1 MPNDNVD
8 DLFKKLDNDKDNEP
22 VKVEDDRSEYAMR
35 RSKLEKAMSSSN
47 PWNRSPLGI
56 EAEKAA
62 MAMISTKHG
71 MYAKVPIVCKAESCP
86 YAFQCELLKYK
97 LAPLGER
104 CPLETA
110 RMSEEFAGY
119 AREFDIDSAS
129 QTDRTLISEI
139 ISMDILL
146 DRCQTLM
153 AKEGTPVI
161 DILAGISDSG
171 EEIMQPAVSKAWEAF
186 QSISK
191 RRNENMQLMMATRR
205 DRKNM
210 QDEKDNQ
217 KDILAEVISDPD
229 FDKVEQRPDNIK
241 ESDSEDLK

>member
-1 MPNDNVD
+1 MPNDND
-8 DLFKKLDNDKDNEP
+8 ELFDKLEAVQNEP
-22 VKVEDDRSEYAMR
+22 IETGESEFALR
-35 RSKLEKAMSSSN
+35 RAKLENAMNSSN

-62 MAMISTKHG
+62 MAMLSTKHG
-71 MYAKVPIVCKAESCP
+71 MYAKVPITCKGESCP
-86 YAFQCELLKYK
+86 YAFQCELIKYK

-119 AREFDIDSAS
+119 AKEFDIDSAS

-153 AKEGTPVI
+153 AKEGTPVV

-186 QSISK
+186 QAISK
-191 RRNENMQLMMATRR
+191 RRNDNMQLMMATRK
-205 DRKNM
+205 DRKN
-210 QDEKDNQ
+210 DKDDRDKQ

-229 FDKVEQRPDNIK
+229 FDKVEQRPEDIK
-241 ESDSEDLK
+241 DTDDLK

>member
-1 MPNDNVD
+1 MSKKNDKVD
-8 DLFKKLDNDKDNEP
+8 DLFKKLDDANAPTEIK
-22 VKVEDDRSEYAMR
+22 EDQSEYALR

-71 MYAKVPIVCKAESCP
+71 MYARVPIACKGESCP
-86 YAFQCELLKYK
+86 YAFQCELIKYK
-97 LAPLGER
+97 LAPVGER

-119 AREFDIDSAS
+119 AKEFDIDSAS
-129 QTDRTLISEI
+129 QTDKTLISEI

-186 QSISK
+186 QAISK

-210 QDEKDNQ
+210 DNEKDVQ

-241 ESDSEDLK
+241 ETNAEDLK

>member
-1 MPNDNVD
+1 MLNDNID
-8 DLFKKLDNDKDNEP
+8 EILENSNTAEP
-22 VKVEDDRSEYAMR
+22 VETHKSEYEVRRIQLENAMN
-35 RSKLEKAMSSSN
+35 SAN

-62 MAMISTKHG
+62 MAMLSTKHG
-71 MYAKVPIVCKAESCP
+71 MYAKVPITCKGESCP

-97 LAPLGER
+97 LAPAGER

-119 AREFDIDSAS
+119 AKEFDIDSAS

-153 AKEGTPVI
+153 AKEGTPVV

-186 QSISK
+186 QAISK
-191 RRNENMQLMMATRR
+191 RRNDNLQLMMATRR
-205 DRKNM
+205 DRKDN
-210 QDEKDNQ
+210 QDDRDKQ

-229 FDKVEQRPDNIK
+229 FDKIEKRPDNIEETDRK
-241 ESDSEDLK
+241 NLT

>member
-1 MPNDNVD
+1 MPNDND
-8 DLFKKLDNDKDNEP
+8 ELFDKLEAVQNEP
-22 VKVEDDRSEYAMR
+22 VETGESEFALR
-35 RSKLEKAMSSSN
+35 RAKLENAMNSSN

-62 MAMISTKHG
+62 MAMLSTKHG
-71 MYAKVPIVCKAESCP
+71 MYAKVPITCKGESCP
-86 YAFQCELLKYK
+86 YAFQCELIKYK

-119 AREFDIDSAS
+119 AKEFDIDSAS

-153 AKEGTPVI
+153 AKEGTPVV

-186 QSISK
+186 QAISK
-191 RRNENMQLMMATRR
+191 RRNDNMQLMMATRK
-205 DRKNM
+205 DRKN
-210 QDEKDNQ
+210 DKDDRDKQ

-229 FDKVEQRPDNIK
+229 FDKVEQRPEDIK
-241 ESDSEDLK
+241 DTDDLK

>member
-1 MPNDNVD
+1 MPNDND
-8 DLFKKLDNDKDNEP
+8 ELFDKLEAVQNEP
-22 VKVEDDRSEYAMR
+22 IETGESEFALR
-35 RSKLEKAMSSSN
+35 RAKLENAMNSSN

-62 MAMISTKHG
+62 MAMLSTKHG
-71 MYAKVPIVCKAESCP
+71 MYAKVPITCKGESCP
-86 YAFQCELLKYK
+86 YAFQCELIKYK

-119 AREFDIDSAS
+119 AKEFDIDSAS

-153 AKEGTPVI
+153 AKEGTPVV

-186 QSISK
+186 QAISK
-191 RRNENMQLMMATRR
+191 RRNDNMQLMMATRK
-205 DRKNM
+205 DRKN
-210 QDEKDNQ
+210 DKDDRDKQ
-217 KDILAEVISDPD
+217 KDILAEVISDPN
-229 FDKVEQRPDNIK
+229 FDKVEQRPEDIK
-241 ESDSEDLK
+241 DTDDLK

>member
-1 MPNDNVD
+1 MPNDND
-8 DLFKKLDNDKDNEP
+8 ELFDKLEAVQNEP
-22 VKVEDDRSEYAMR
+22 IETGESEFALR
-35 RSKLEKAMSSSN
+35 RAKLENAMNSSN

-62 MAMISTKHG
+62 MAMLSTKHG
-71 MYAKVPIVCKAESCP
+71 MYAKVPITCKGESCP
-86 YAFQCELLKYK
+86 YAFQCELIKYK

-119 AREFDIDSAS
+119 AKEFDIDSAS

-153 AKEGTPVI
+153 AKEGTPVV

-186 QSISK
+186 QAISK
-191 RRNENMQLMMATRR
+191 RRNDNMQLMMATRK
-205 DRKNM
+205 DRKN
-210 QDEKDNQ
+210 DKDDRDKQ

-229 FDKVEQRPDNIK
+229 FDKVEQRPKDIK
-241 ESDSEDLK
+241 DTDDLK

>member
-1 MPNDNVD
+1 MLNDNID
-8 DLFKKLDNDKDNEP
+8 EIFENSNTAEP
-22 VKVEDDRSEYAMR
+22 VETHKSEYEVRRIQLENAMN
-35 RSKLEKAMSSSN
+35 STN

-62 MAMISTKHG
+62 MAMLSTKHG
-71 MYAKVPIVCKAESCP
+71 MYAKVPITCKGESCP

-97 LAPLGER
+97 LAPAGER

-119 AREFDIDSAS
+119 AKEFDIDSAS

-186 QSISK
+186 QAISK
-191 RRNENMQLMMATRR
+191 RRNDNLQLMMATRR
-205 DRKNM
+205 DRKDN
-210 QDEKDNQ
+210 QDDRDKQ

-229 FDKVEQRPDNIK
+229 FDKIEKRPDNIEETDRK
-241 ESDSEDLK
+241 NLT